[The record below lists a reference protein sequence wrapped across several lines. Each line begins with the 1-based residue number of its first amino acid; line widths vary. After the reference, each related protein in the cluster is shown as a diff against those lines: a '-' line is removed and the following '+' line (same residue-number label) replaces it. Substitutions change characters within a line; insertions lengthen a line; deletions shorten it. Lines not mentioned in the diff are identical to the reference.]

1 MYFNEVI
8 IFAHR
13 TIFIFSLSNR
23 FILLP
28 VLKSTHTNYSA
39 YLRVYFKLPFIDI
52 SGFPDSARVSSAAF
66 NSEKAAIF
74 SKVIHFM

>member
-13 TIFIFSLSNR
+13 TNFIFSLSNR

-39 YLRVYFKLPFIDI
+39 YLRVYFKLPFINI
-52 SGFPDSARVSSAAF
+52 SGFPDSVSSAAF

-74 SKVIHFM
+74 SKVINFM